1 MKKLMIA
8 PLLLSA
14 VFATAGCN
22 DADAK
27 PEAKETVI
35 RHGLIGSDFPI
46 LRASEVPATSTIVFL
61 KVPLIVLSC
70 SSPYSFPL

>member
-35 RHGLIGSDFPI
+35 RHGLIGSDFPFFVR
-46 LRASEVPATSTIVFL
+46 LKYPPPALLFFL
-61 KVPLIVLSC
+61 AARCPV
-70 SSPYSFPL
+70 